1 MQSVLI
7 LLRACFSFIS
17 IYLGISN
24 YFKIYLDLMIHHK
37 LWALNENVPF
47 VFCLFVFVFHNFLVL
62 RSVKG
67 HLRVHLHHSHAGPRH
82 MGLRVLLCH
91 NGESAYILMKREE
104 TKDNISIVNK
114 NNIAI
119 PLKGAVIM
127 KGAIVTIKLILGN
140 NGKLYRKVVKV
151 YFQN

>member
-47 VFCLFVFVFHNFLVL
+47 VFCMFVFVFHNFLVL
-62 RSVKG
+62 RSVK
-67 HLRVHLHHSHAGPRH
+67 RPFAGPSSPLTRWAETH
-82 MGLRVLLCH
+82 GPP
-91 NGESAYILMKREE
+91 SASLPQRRISVYSYEE
-104 TKDNISIVNK
+104 GRNK
-114 NNIAI
+114 
-119 PLKGAVIM
+119 G
-127 KGAIVTIKLILGN
+127 
-140 NGKLYRKVVKV
+140 
-151 YFQN
+151 

>member
-1 MQSVLI
+1 MSLFIPLPTTHVLSVQM
-7 LLRACFSFIS
+7 LLQRTTMEKVFSNLTQVFLCHDHICS
-17 IYLGISN
+17 LQDQLGFVFYPYKEFTMVSSN
-24 YFKIYLDLMIHHK
+24 YASKTLQ
-37 LWALNENVPF
+37 
-47 VFCLFVFVFHNFLVL
+47 
-62 RSVKG
+62 
-67 HLRVHLHHSHAGPRH
+67 
-82 MGLRVLLCH
+82 
-91 NGESAYILMKREE
+91 
-104 TKDNISIVNK
+104 

>member
-1 MQSVLI
+1 
-7 LLRACFSFIS
+7 
-17 IYLGISN
+17 
-24 YFKIYLDLMIHHK
+24 
-37 LWALNENVPF
+37 
-47 VFCLFVFVFHNFLVL
+47 
-62 RSVKG
+62 
-67 HLRVHLHHSHAGPRH
+67 

-91 NGESAYILMKREE
+91 NGESAYILMKR
-104 TKDNISIVNK
+104 DNISIVNK

>member
-1 MQSVLI
+1 
-7 LLRACFSFIS
+7 
-17 IYLGISN
+17 
-24 YFKIYLDLMIHHK
+24 
-37 LWALNENVPF
+37 
-47 VFCLFVFVFHNFLVL
+47 
-62 RSVKG
+62 
-67 HLRVHLHHSHAGPRH
+67 

-104 TKDNISIVNK
+104 TKDNISIVDK

>member
-1 MQSVLI
+1 
-7 LLRACFSFIS
+7 
-17 IYLGISN
+17 
-24 YFKIYLDLMIHHK
+24 
-37 LWALNENVPF
+37 
-47 VFCLFVFVFHNFLVL
+47 
-62 RSVKG
+62 
-67 HLRVHLHHSHAGPRH
+67 
-82 MGLRVLLCH
+82 
-91 NGESAYILMKREE
+91 MKREE

-151 YFQN
+151 FSKTKITFPENYNSKRNVQCHNLISSINIAMISLFIISTNIDIA